1 MTAFRIIRAYTPAA
15 FRFVMAALIV
25 SCIYRTAQILAEA
38 ASVEIP
44 Q

>member
-1 MTAFRIIRAYTPAA
+1 MTTFHIIRAYTPAA
-15 FRFVMAALIV
+15 FRFVTTALIV
-25 SCIYRTAQILAEA
+25 SCIYRTAQILAAA